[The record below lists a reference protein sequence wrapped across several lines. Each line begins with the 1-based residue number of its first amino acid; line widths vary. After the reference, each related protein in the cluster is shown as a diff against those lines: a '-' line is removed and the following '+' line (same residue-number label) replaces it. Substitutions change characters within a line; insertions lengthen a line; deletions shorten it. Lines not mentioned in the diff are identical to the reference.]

1 MTFCHCTV
9 WFLLKIHDCLI
20 SFASEIAALMIRSI
34 YKLNW
39 LLNSRQQVTD
49 TVQRHQ
55 MIYTYLNSSEAMWKR
70 KVLRSNWPKT
80 TKKQLICLE
89 EIELN
94 HKPFVSLVK
103 HRWSKSWCV
112 CLWPFIFPNENDEK
126 NIFKK
131 QLQNDTVTLTSFAL
145 LCAIVIIFD
154 FLSYLSCLFFVCS
167 YNSSSPREKWTTIIP
182 TSAW

>member
-1 MTFCHCTV
+1 
-9 WFLLKIHDCLI
+9 
-20 SFASEIAALMIRSI
+20 
-34 YKLNW
+34 
-39 LLNSRQQVTD
+39 
-49 TVQRHQ
+49 
-55 MIYTYLNSSEAMWKR
+55 MWKR

-94 HKPFVSLVK
+94 HKRIKERAPNDCPLLASLSTDDQSYGASVCDLLSSPMRMMK
-103 HRWSKSWCV
+103 RVYLKS
-112 CLWPFIFPNENDEK
+112 N
-126 NIFKK
+126 FKMI
-131 QLQNDTVTLTSFAL
+131 VTLTSFAL

-182 TSAW
+182 TSAWQIDRFRYMIYLTCSIQHTMIQIKFTWTINTI